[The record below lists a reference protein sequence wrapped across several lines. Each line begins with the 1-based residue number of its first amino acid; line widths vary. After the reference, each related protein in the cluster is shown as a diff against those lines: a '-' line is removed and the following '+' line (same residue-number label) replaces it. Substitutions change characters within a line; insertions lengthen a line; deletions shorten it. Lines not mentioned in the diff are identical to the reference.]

1 MYTGKRERPC
11 CLCGNPD
18 TAHRL
23 DVPPRAV
30 EAMKHSGRVA
40 WRDILG
46 DVSIYFCASD
56 WETVCD
62 LVLETGMN
70 PISRCNA
77 AWADF
82 DLREDF
88 EALTNDI
95 RSRQDHGAREAEM
108 LADARETIA
117 AFEDGEDIEK
127 QHLVEARVIQWT
139 MADFGVEG
147 DAEATSP

>member
-18 TAHRL
+18 TENRL
-23 DVPPRAV
+23 DVPPRAI

-46 DVSIYFCASD
+46 EVSVYFCAND

-77 AWADF
+77 ARADF
-82 DLREDF
+82 DLRDDF
-88 EALTNDI
+88 EALTNTV

-108 LADARETIA
+108 LADARATIE
-117 AFEDGEDIEK
+117 AFERGDDIET
-127 QHLVEARVIQWT
+127 QHLVEARVVQWT
-139 MADFGVEG
+139 MADL
-147 DAEATSP
+147 DAEAASS

>member
-18 TAHRL
+18 TARRL
-23 DVPPRAV
+23 DLPPQAI

-46 DVSIYFCASD
+46 EVSIYFCTDD
-56 WETVCD
+56 WETICD

-77 AWADF
+77 ARADF

-88 EALTNDI
+88 EALTNDM
-95 RSRQDHGAREAEM
+95 RSRQDHDAREEEM
-108 LADARETIA
+108 LADARETLA
-117 AFEDGEDIEK
+117 AFERGDDIGE
-127 QHLVEARVIQWT
+127 QHLVEARVVEWT
-139 MADFGVEG
+139 MADL
-147 DAEATSP
+147 DAETASP

>member
-18 TAHRL
+18 TARRL

-30 EAMKHSGRVA
+30 GAMKHSGRVA

-46 DVSIYFCASD
+46 EVSIYFCASD
-56 WETVCD
+56 WETVRD

-77 AWADF
+77 ARADF
-82 DLREDF
+82 DLRDDF
-88 EALTNDI
+88 EALTNDT
-95 RSRQDHGAREAEM
+95 RSRQDHDAHEAEM

-117 AFEDGEDIEK
+117 AFERGEDVEE
-127 QHLVEARVIQWT
+127 QHIVEARVVEWT
-139 MADFGVEG
+139 MADL
-147 DAEATSP
+147 DAAPAST